1 MADETPRV
9 YTLPLDFLYE
19 LIEESEEQISITK
32 SLLYDFLNGIPE
44 NKNLLPIVVEILWAN
59 NSILRLVND
68 EIETT
73 VLKENEKT
81 GEQEF
86 LLVETVMMTL
96 QNLVLTRHYSI
107 MDLRRF
113 SYSVNIH

>member
-1 MADETPRV
+1 VAEKKPHV

-19 LIEESEEQISITK
+19 LIEESEEQVSITK
-32 SLLYDFLNGIPE
+32 SLLYDFLNELFE

-59 NSILRLVND
+59 NSILKLVND
-68 EIETT
+68 EIETA

-86 LLVETVMMTL
+86 LLAEPVMITL
-96 QNLVLTRHYSI
+96 QNLVLTRHYSVT
-107 MDLRRF
+107 DLRRY
-113 SYSVNIH
+113 SYSVNLH